1 MYPSRTPRL
10 VSSVLVIVPS
20 LLSSRMLAMDRLAMF
35 NRLQFFVQP
44 PDVHE
49 TLQEAVVQGTSQLLV
64 HAVVHVL
71 QLELWGVA
79 QYPLLQSDHD
89 SVWRQW
95 VVSEV
100 QVASCA

>member
-1 MYPSRTPRL
+1 MYPSLTPRL
-10 VSSVLVIVPS
+10 VSSVLLIVPS
-20 LLSSRMLAMDRLAMF
+20 LLSSRMLVMDRLAMF
-35 NRLQFFVQP
+35 NRLQSFVHP

-49 TLQEAVVQGTSQLLV
+49 TEQEAVVHGVLQAEV

-71 QLELWGVA
+71 QLELRGVA
-79 QYPLLQSDHD
+79 QYPLLQSGHD

-95 VVSEV
+95 VVSGV